1 MPPTQPRSFTVNAS
15 PVVPS
20 STLPH
25 RLPPS
30 STYRPGSS
38 YVPPSI
44 PASVRPLPSGPR
56 ALRAGLGGFG
66 SQPGPHPQFANGRG
80 YPPGQFA
87 GVPRGPSVDVT
98 VTGVGQA
105 WHVGEGEAQ
114 RVRRGGGDRTETL
127 VLLSKPPSLY
137 LSPTLLS
144 PLFFFLIVTHF
155 FGARRFFV
163 LLLLMRLCS
172 SGPTG

>member
-1 MPPTQPRSFTVNAS
+1 V
-15 PVVPS
+15 
-20 STLPH
+20 
-25 RLPPS
+25 
-30 STYRPGSS
+30 
-38 YVPPSI
+38 
-44 PASVRPLPSGPR
+44 
-56 ALRAGLGGFG
+56 AL
-66 SQPGPHPQFANGRG
+66 
-80 YPPGQFA
+80 
-87 GVPRGPSVDVT
+87 GPSRVLIPNSRMDVDILLDNSLVFRADRLLIVT

>member
-1 MPPTQPRSFTVNAS
+1 M
-15 PVVPS
+15 
-20 STLPH
+20 
-25 RLPPS
+25 
-30 STYRPGSS
+30 
-38 YVPPSI
+38 
-44 PASVRPLPSGPR
+44 
-56 ALRAGLGGFG
+56 AL
-66 SQPGPHPQFANGRG
+66 
-80 YPPGQFA
+80 
-87 GVPRGPSVDVT
+87 GPSRVLIPNSRMDVDILLDNSLVFRADRLLIVT

-155 FGARRFFV
+155 FGARRFF
-163 LLLLMRLCS
+163 CS
-172 SGPTG
+172 FIIDAFMFIGTYWLTAGRVVVV